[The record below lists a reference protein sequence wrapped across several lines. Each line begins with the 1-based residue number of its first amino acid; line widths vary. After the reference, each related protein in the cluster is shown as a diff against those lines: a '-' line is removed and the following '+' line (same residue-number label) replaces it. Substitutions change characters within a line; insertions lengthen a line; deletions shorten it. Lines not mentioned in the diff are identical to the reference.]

1 MDTILAAVL
10 TVGCLTIGA
19 IIRLSGQQGSFNGQ
33 VFEFMTATDLRLAR
47 LEQKGDDRDARNEER
62 RANGG

>member
-10 TVGCLTIGA
+10 TVGALTIGA
-19 IIRLSGQQGSFNGQ
+19 IIRLSWQQGSFHGLMSS
-33 VFEFMTATDLRLAR
+33 FMTATDRRLAR
-47 LEQKGDDRDARNEER
+47 LEQKADDRDARNEQR

>member
-10 TVGCLTIGA
+10 TVGALTIGA
-19 IIRLSGQQGSFNGQ
+19 IIRLSWQQGSFHGLMRS
-33 VFEFMTATDLRLAR
+33 FMTATDRRLAR
-47 LEQKGDDRDARNEER
+47 LEQKADDRDARNEQR